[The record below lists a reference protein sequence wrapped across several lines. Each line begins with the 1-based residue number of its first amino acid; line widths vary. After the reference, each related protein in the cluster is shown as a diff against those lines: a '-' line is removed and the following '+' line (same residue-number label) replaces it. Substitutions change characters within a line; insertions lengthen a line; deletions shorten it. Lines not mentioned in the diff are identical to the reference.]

1 MVVGRCVPRERAS
14 EVASVRACNAH
25 GLCLSLCAAAD
36 TAAKLFSH
44 GSALLPPPSLP
55 VRSLGSIPSFA
66 FTFSSFP
73 STGATRRRESCMRG
87 SRRYLKQ
94 S

>member
-44 GSALLPPPSLP
+44 GSALLPLSLFVPWAQFPPS
-55 VRSLGSIPSFA
+55 RSPSLL
-66 FTFSSFP
+66 SP
-73 STGATRRRESCMRG
+73 RPERRDVESHACAVADVI
-87 SRRYLKQ
+87 
-94 S
+94 